1 MKTPPKIIHFQ
12 FDFYY
17 GAVDQTLTPRKEP
30 SLKKKNYCLWL
41 EFKPY
46 ADTSTIIKP
55 QSIQI
60 FRIYSETRLRNTN
73 AYILVN
79 VQFLFVNS
87 CCLRQITTNSLPTP
101 QFCVDCC
108 FGLFVTC
115 TCISITDIKT
125 SE

>member
-1 MKTPPKIIHFQ
+1 MKPPPPKIIHFQ

-30 SLKKKNYCLWL
+30 SLKKKNYYLWL

-73 AYILVN
+73 AYI
-79 VQFLFVNS
+79 
-87 CCLRQITTNSLPTP
+87 
-101 QFCVDCC
+101 
-108 FGLFVTC
+108 
-115 TCISITDIKT
+115 
-125 SE
+125 